1 MIWFFTAFFQET
13 VSRFWH
19 DTRGDE
25 EKMRLRRL
33 RLLAV
38 LLIFAMLSCKLCVVN
53 VNAAQGVAAESNV
66 TELSGFR
73 ITDLSRPV
81 AGKDLDFKARVRTDQ
96 NVTWEIP
103 VIWTDD
109 LGNTA
114 YTAEPG
120 RTYIPHF
127 AFFIPDGYTIKTD
140 GSNTGLSV
148 KLPDFVTALLG
159 GELPVYI
166 IDAEKGIT
174 YITFISSV
182 KKAVTQPYADEA
194 KMPAVYPGYDVGGSA
209 SSQETRTD
217 SDRSESDSSSS
228 GGISGDTQPQI
239 PEQVRIHCSEEAI
252 EVIGP
257 EALEY
262 LVTLVKNKLEPQAVN
277 LLRNSFDAYKN
288 APESALGKEIGL
300 YVYYETGTLDDG
312 SDDPSPTPVDALAY
326 VSGGYLSDVSG
337 DQIFKYVIGIDTK
350 TYMEKDTVTGN
361 WILKQSERDNL
372 DNTIVHE
379 MMHAFMDDYTRRGSF
394 SSNDSFPT
402 WFTEGI
408 ASAVENVYQYRS
420 YLFQTLANVDP
431 DDFNRDLKRYED
443 AVSYSNTSVL
453 NKYTDEGLSG
463 DYRYDLSYSTDE
475 RNNGSAYVSGYL
487 AVVYLGYLAAMSSGH
502 TDVVRFPEQGSSDPV
517 TVNVDEI
524 RYGASRILEQL
535 HEGYSLD
542 SIIKRISA
550 TGAEDANPY
559 YTGTDDFAAKFIKG
573 SGEDNVNRVV
583 YGTNVSALGS
593 LSFCQYYLNYLE
605 SQSKEGDNTRLANG
619 SILSSQQNYNSP
631 LSRTAAD
638 VNSDLYKI
646 IDSSKYV
653 ASTVGDEE
661 AWDHT
666 GGKSLDHLEDDENGS
681 NEGNEDDSLK
691 ITQIYGTDTTV
702 PIAARGADQNV
713 TENED
718 AVQDVWNDQSPET
731 DGFIETAADQ
741 GTQAAADIPEQAA
754 MNEDAAGMT
763 EPQEVAE
770 AQTPVSKSVMSAAEP
785 VLPTSGI
792 EEIMI
797 NTDSQVAAEG
807 DENNVIIHDEDA
819 ILPEN
824 ESDITECVTSSDE
837 GDDDPAT
844 EPDPEPQSESET
856 CVDDGE

>member
-1 MIWFFTAFFQET
+1 
-13 VSRFWH
+13 
-19 DTRGDE
+19 
-25 EKMRLRRL
+25 MRLRRL

-38 LLIFAMLSCKLCVVN
+38 LLIFAMVSCKLCVVN
-53 VNAAQGVAAESNV
+53 VNAAQGVEADSTV
-66 TELSGFR
+66 TGLSGFR

-109 LGNTA
+109 LGKTA

-127 AFFIPDGYTIKTD
+127 VFFIPDGYTIKTD

-174 YITFISSV
+174 YITFVPSV
-182 KKAVTQPYADEA
+182 LESVLPAQAEASKA
-194 KMPAVYPGYDVGGSA
+194 PAVYPGSSVNGSQDTQGGD
-209 SSQETRTD
+209 TD
-217 SDRSESDSSSS
+217 SEDTAADGSTTPDTS
-228 GGISGDTQPQI
+228 GHDSGDTQPQL
-239 PEQVRIHCSEEAI
+239 PEQVRIHCSPGAI
-252 EVIGP
+252 NTIGP
-257 EALEY
+257 ETLEY
-262 LVTLVKNKLEPQAVN
+262 FVNLIKNKLEPQAVN

-312 SDDPSPTPVDALAY
+312 SDNPSPTPVDALAY

-605 SQSKEGDNTRLANG
+605 SQSEEGDNTRLANG